1 MIAVFDFIIEVID
14 KIVAW
19 SRLLFKAVARQ
30 SAVLFT
36 RLALYRDSLS
46 FLFVSVMV
54 FLALIPVLLVSAGTY
69 YRSRSFIQ
77 EQTAQ
82 QLQNIVQG
90 QSPPLLEI
98 AANNQLYIT
107 DILARDQLRETI
119 VQVIENPTDGKK
131 YITWAELQ
139 LYVQSNQ
146 SISDTNVDAIII
158 LNPDNKIV
166 AASKL
171 EWGEL
176 DLSGLTIIQKIA
188 NTSKTYSTYS
198 SAAASDSLWDLYP
211 FQWITLSARP
221 LRNDKNDIIGTLVI
235 TSIPRLPKTILET
248 TNALFP
254 EGQAFFV
261 SFDNTKVGINK
272 SINQIIKISSTESHN
287 QNLFQMFQNSSME
300 GGRSYLDAKD
310 VPVIAYAKWL
320 PEMNTGFVI
329 EVPES
334 VIFRQIE
341 ALVPFTFLLVGIS
354 LLFIAGVV
362 YLSSRALVDPI
373 TQLTNSARNF
383 AKGDWSERSKIH
395 RKDEIGVLAATF
407 NQMVEQITDLYRSL
421 EQKVEERARQLRTA
435 SEVGQLATSANNREE
450 IIDRAAKLVVDRFGY
465 SFANIFIIDQT
476 GTAAVLQASYSET
489 GDIKNP
495 LGFRVPIAP
504 ESLVGWV
511 AKNNQARVV
520 VDFSGTEFP
529 SNDLLLDSSKSEIAL
544 PIAIGNQIL
553 GVFEVQSINPKAF
566 EAENISVLQ
575 TLANQIANGIQNLRL
590 LEATQINLEE
600 TNLLYRTSRQISF
613 TKTEAEMFQVVR
625 EGLTQTPYITGIFSV
640 EEDYLSITSITDPR
654 NLNASTTTQGITLPL
669 LRIKSLLEHQQM
681 VLVDNV
687 SKPTDFDVI
696 LSFFGR
702 RSCHSAA
709 IFPIFDQDRL
719 TKIIVL
725 GSREVTPISQAAMQP
740 FLSLMEVISTTNQRF
755 KILNNL
761 QEQISILQILK
772 RVSEAISNETD
783 LKELYKTLHA
793 QIGLIMGTDVSF
805 LISLYNESTKMI
817 HVPYVFEKDDVISI
831 PPFPLGEGLSSYVIQ
846 TRQPL
851 MIVKDTIQRIKEL
864 GSISVGK
871 PARSWL
877 GVPLMLGTRVIGVII
892 VQDALQEERF
902 TQNDL
907 NLLTVLAPQVAV
919 TIRNVE
925 LLTEMQQALRAYDQ
939 ERFLLNTL
947 MDNIPDQIFFKDQE
961 GQYIRV
967 SQSYASQH
975 NFENPLALM
984 GKSDF
989 DILDPQTAAER
1000 KRIEQEILA
1009 VGQPVLGNI
1018 EKIRFGEDQ
1027 EAWKLSS
1034 RIPMMT
1040 PTGEKVGLLGI
1051 SRDITELKTAE
1062 ELASSRANE
1071 LQIVAEI
1078 ARDTSGTLNTDE
1090 LLRNAVHLIREK
1102 FDFYHASIFLLDT
1115 IGEYAVLKESTGEVG
1130 EMMKQR
1136 NHRLAVGSKSIVGQV
1151 TVRKEPWVVNDVR
1164 REPLYYPNP
1173 LLPDTRSELGIPLLM
1188 GDKVLGAIDV
1198 QSTAINAFMSGEV
1211 NILHLLADQLA
1222 IAVWNSLLFGQIQKN
1237 LSQHRL
1243 LHQITLTASAATSI
1257 DDALAATV
1265 RSLQTIIEGERVMV
1279 MMFNGEVLQ
1288 VRTAVGYEGV
1298 DFSTYAL
1305 KLGEGIPGMAA
1316 EQRKPLCFNHLLDH
1330 PELPLFDPNTQS
1342 ELAVPIYFSDRLIGV
1357 LDICSHRPGLFNE
1370 TDQEILVSLGNT
1382 LGAIIANA
1390 QLVREVRQQVN
1401 RQQML
1406 YEITGRIRRT
1416 TDIQTILQTS
1426 AREIARSLGAK
1437 RAHIE
1442 ITVEEPIQIEKDQ
1455 GDNGH
1460 KSEREV
1466 KA

>member
-1 MIAVFDFIIEVID
+1 MIAIFDFIIEVID
-14 KIVAW
+14 KLVAW
-19 SRLLFKAVARQ
+19 TRTLFKVVSRQ
-30 SAVLFT
+30 SVVLFA
-36 RLALYRDSLS
+36 RLAVYRNSLS
-46 FLFVSVMV
+46 FLFVSIMV

-90 QSPPLLEI
+90 QSPPLIEI

-107 DILARDQLRETI
+107 DILAREQLHDIILRVLETPNDAN
-119 VQVIENPTDGKK
+119 Q

-139 LYVQSNQ
+139 SYVQSNQ
-146 SISDTNVDAIII
+146 SISDTNVDAILL
-158 LNPDNKIV
+158 LNPNNKV
-166 AASKL
+166 VVASKR
-171 EWGEL
+171 EWGGM
-176 DLSGLTIIQKIA
+176 DLSGLTVIQKIA

-198 SAAASDSLWDLYP
+198 SAAAADSLWDLYP

-221 LRNDKNDIIGTLVI
+221 IKNSKNDVVGTLII

-254 EGQAFFV
+254 EGRAFFV
-261 SFDNTKVGINK
+261 SFDNTIVGINK
-272 SINQIIKISSTESHN
+272 SINQIIKISSTESHT
-287 QNLFQMFQNSSME
+287 QKLLEMFQNNQLE
-300 GGRSYLDAKD
+300 GGQSYLDAKD

-334 VIFRQIE
+334 VIFKQIE
-341 ALVPFTFLLVGIS
+341 TLVPFTFLLLGIS
-354 LLFIAGVV
+354 IVFIAGFVF
-362 YLSSRALVDPI
+362 LSSRALVNPI

-383 AKGDWSERSKIH
+383 AKGDWSERSKIQ

-476 GTAAVLQASYSET
+476 GTAAVLQASHSET

-495 LGFRVPIAP
+495 LGFRIAIAP

-520 VDFSGTEFP
+520 SDFAANEFP
-529 SNDLLLDSSKSEIAL
+529 SNELLLENSKSEIAL

-553 GVFEVQSINPKAF
+553 GVFEVQSVNTKAF

-590 LEATQINLEE
+590 LEATQVNLEE

-696 LSFFGR
+696 LSFFAR

-709 IFPIFDQDRL
+709 IFPIFDQERL
-719 TKIIVL
+719 IKIIVL
-725 GSREVTPISQAAMQP
+725 GSRETTPMSQAAMQP
-740 FLSLMEVISTTNQRF
+740 FLSLMEVISTTSQRF
-755 KILNNL
+755 KILNDL

-783 LKELYKTLHA
+783 LKDLYKTLHT
-793 QIGLIMGTDVSF
+793 QIGLIMGTDISF

-851 MIVKDTIQRIKEL
+851 MIVKDTVQRIKEM

-877 GVPLMLGTRVIGVII
+877 GVPLMLGTRVIGVMV

-902 TQNDL
+902 NQNDL

-947 MDNIPDQIFFKDQE
+947 MDNIPDQIFFKDQQ

-975 NFENPLALM
+975 NFENPLALV

-989 DILDPQTAAER
+989 DILDESSATDR

-1009 VGQPVLGNI
+1009 LGQPVLGDI

-1027 EAWKLSS
+1027 EAWKISS
-1034 RIPMMT
+1034 RIPMTT

-1062 ELASSRANE
+1062 ELARSRANE

-1078 ARDTSGTLNTDE
+1078 ARDTSGTLNTAD
-1090 LLRNAVHLIREK
+1090 LLRNAVHLIRER
-1102 FDFYHASIFLLDT
+1102 FDFYHASIFLLDAV
-1115 IGEYAVLKESTGEVG
+1115 GEYAVLKESTGEVG

-1188 GDKVLGAIDV
+1188 GDRVLGAIDV

-1243 LHQITLTASAATSI
+1243 LHQITLAASAANSI

-1265 RSLQTIIEGERVMV
+1265 QSLHTIIAGERAMV
-1279 MMFNGEVLQ
+1279 MMFDGNVLQ

-1316 EQRKPLCFNHLLDH
+1316 EQRKPVWFNHLLDH
-1330 PELPLFDPNTQS
+1330 PELPLLDPNTQS

-1357 LDICSHRPGLFNE
+1357 LDVCSHQPGLFNE

-1382 LGAIIANA
+1382 LGAIVANA
-1390 QLVREVRQQVN
+1390 QLVREVRQQVD

-1406 YEITGRIRRT
+1406 YDITGRIRRT

-1442 ITVEEPIQIEKDQ
+1442 ITVEEASQANKEQD
-1455 GDNGH
+1455 GNGH
-1460 KSEREV
+1460 KNGQEV